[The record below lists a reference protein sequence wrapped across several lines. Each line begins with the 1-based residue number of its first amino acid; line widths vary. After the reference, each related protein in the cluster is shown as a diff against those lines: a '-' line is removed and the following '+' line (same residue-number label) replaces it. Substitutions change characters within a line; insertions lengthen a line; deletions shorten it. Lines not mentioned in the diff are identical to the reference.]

1 MLLPACWCSL
11 CQPCSEPAHI
21 QMQRQILT
29 ASSPISEGMRQPLEG
44 EGEEVVASL
53 LKGHHT
59 LAAASG
65 SHLLLLILPL
75 PPVPNSAVFKHTSKV
90 PGGPRGAPAA
100 ARFLLSVRVDCSQ
113 LWCWESG
120 NLLALLPGEGN
131 KEGSQVLSPLLSLF
145 YGILAVAEGQLCPP
159 PSIHGARVVLPG
171 ITSVVMVMGDRHVP
185 MENGLGR
192 VEKRK
197 TKRAVRFASLG

>member
-59 LAAASG
+59 LAAC
-65 SHLLLLILPL
+65 IW
-75 PPVPNSAVFKHTSKV
+75 VPS
-90 PGGPRGAPAA
+90 AA
-100 ARFLLSVRVDCSQ
+100 A
-113 LWCWESG
+113 G
-120 NLLALLPGEGN
+120 PAP
-131 KEGSQVLSPLLSLF
+131 SPSPK
-145 YGILAVAEGQLCPP
+145 LCC
-159 PSIHGARVVLPG
+159 I
-171 ITSVVMVMGDRHVP
+171 
-185 MENGLGR
+185 
-192 VEKRK
+192 
-197 TKRAVRFASLG
+197 